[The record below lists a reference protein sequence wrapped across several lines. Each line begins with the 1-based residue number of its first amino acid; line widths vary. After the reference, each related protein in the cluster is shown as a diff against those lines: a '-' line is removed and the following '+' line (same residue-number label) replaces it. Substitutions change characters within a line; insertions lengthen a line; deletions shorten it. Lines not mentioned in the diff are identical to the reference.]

1 MADSK
6 TTKKAAAT
14 DAPTLEQLRETLA
27 TKRQD
32 LLQAKRS
39 NAAGELVNPRAIT
52 STRKEIARISTAIR
66 SQELQHEQKE
76 SN

>member
-1 MADSK
+1 MADK
-6 TTKKAAAT
+6 TTKKAAPAT
-14 DAPTLEQLRETLA
+14 DAPTLEQLRADLA

-32 LLQAKRS
+32 LLEAKRS

-52 STRKEIARISTAIR
+52 HTRKEIARISTAIR
-66 SQELQHEQKE
+66 KLELTEQKE